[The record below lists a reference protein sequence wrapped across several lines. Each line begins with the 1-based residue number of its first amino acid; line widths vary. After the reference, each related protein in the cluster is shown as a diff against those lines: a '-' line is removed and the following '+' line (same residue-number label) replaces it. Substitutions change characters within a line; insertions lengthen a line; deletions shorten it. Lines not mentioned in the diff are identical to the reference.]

1 MKSFAHVAPVA
12 AALVCG
18 SLFLTTLWSQ
28 NYGTKINQAVWAP
41 KPTPAALEPWKAPM
55 KPLTKLSNIL
65 ADHKGLKNWKV
76 TVVDDEFLHADYIQ
90 MAPGEKTLR
99 RAHPDTREWWVI
111 QDGAIRFTIDKVE
124 PFVATKGYLVQVPY
138 RTFYTMETVGD
149 KPSLRF
155 EANIA
160 GARLM
165 YPADVKPPIVDG
177 INWIKATI
185 ASRGTWD
192 QGNRPYLDFNKV
204 ADGTEKQNR
213 FIADD
218 RAVANIILGE
228 AAKLPP
234 AKDSDKGHFH
244 AECAEFWIILKGQM
258 NYRIEG
264 APEIVADEGD
274 VVYTPR
280 GHWHRARFHGPGQ
293 SCRLAMNGFQDIG
306 HYFEAE

>member
-1 MKSFAHVAPVA
+1 MKSFAHVAPFA

-18 SLFLTTLWSQ
+18 SVFLTSLWSQ
-28 NYGTKINQAVWAP
+28 NYGTKVNQAVWAP

-55 KPLTKLSNIL
+55 KPLTKLSNIQ
-65 ADHKGLKNWKV
+65 ADHEGLKNWKV

-111 QDGAIRFTIDKVE
+111 QDGAIRFTIDGVE

-155 EANIA
+155 EVNIA
-160 GARLM
+160 RARLM
-165 YPADVKPPIVDG
+165 YPADVKPPVVDG

-185 ASRGTWD
+185 PSRGAWD

-228 AAKLPP
+228 AGKLPP

-264 APEIVADEGD
+264 APEIVADQGD